1 MLDAPAEEMREKAQ
15 ILADLIASTVG
26 DKLEGID
33 VVPEIS
39 RAGGGAL
46 PMCDI
51 PTFVVRFRFERGDRR
66 RNARRISCG
75 KTPCPSS
82 RASSRRRSCSMSAPS
97 SGPTKNVEI
106 VHALAA
112 YFDNLNASA

>member
-46 PMCDI
+46 PMRDI
-51 PTFVVRFRFERGDRR
+51 PTFAVQLSFKQGSAQGCEEHLVRK
-66 RNARRISCG
+66 NPVPIVARIKQETLLLDVRTIL
-75 KTPCPSS
+75 
-82 RASSRRRSCSMSAPS
+82 
-97 SGPTKNVEI
+97 GPDENIEI
-106 VHALAA
+106 ARALAA